1 MRPFE
6 KFEKGIRDSS
16 SRQKSRVQSAVL
28 RADHVLSALFHARTP
43 SNVHKSLASRY
54 VEYQFD
60 AVGRMV
66 GAKYICF
73 GLDLNWLTGL
83 IF

>member
-1 MRPFE
+1 M
-6 KFEKGIRDSS
+6 
-16 SRQKSRVQSAVL
+16 
-28 RADHVLSALFHARTP
+28 LF
-43 SNVHKSLASRY
+43 NVDGVDRGKSLASRY

-73 GLDLNWLTGL
+73 GLDRNRLTGL
-83 IF
+83 SSHGLTE